1 MKNGSCPRPG
11 RSDNWTRLWLADFMP
26 ATGPMRP
33 LTVHICPVSPHQY
46 SSVHAGAQQS
56 QGPQVKSCRYPVLT
70 SPGSRRQS
78 RRCRSVHRPYA
89 ETSIR
94 CSPVHG
100 ARAPTEHPNPTS
112 SAIVCRLWTLWPSR
126 RASGTVE
133 PQNTRTTAP
142 VLANRMPS
150 DQRKPLVPE
159 HPPITHRLP
168 ATDSAECAPWR
179 RPPLARPTSSDAYS
193 LPSAPRR

>member
-1 MKNGSCPRPG
+1 
-11 RSDNWTRLWLADFMP
+11 
-26 ATGPMRP
+26 
-33 LTVHICPVSPHQY
+33 
-46 SSVHAGAQQS
+46 
-56 QGPQVKSCRYPVLT
+56 VLT

-112 SAIVCRLWTLWPSR
+112 SATVCRLWTLWPSR

-168 ATDSAECAPWR
+168 AIPRGDRLRNCQRSVMPQTAELAYVIGVPRLPHQQPLHSVRQSVLSPVAHMPTRIGCPHQTTGSGARVSCLPLTTRWSAWTA
-179 RPPLARPTSSDAYS
+179 
-193 LPSAPRR
+193 